1 VLIELA
7 FPVIRKIQFNLFKV
21 FNHVVIYLAKIL
33 IRVFRLELAITND
46 TKSKIDGVG
55 AQLQRLVS
63 TIGLC
68 RHIGITFLQ
77 QDIKDVT
84 VHPLDPF
91 QDPLSKSIF
100 VDKVNKLFKSIDQP
114 FDKSRYSNVTRCSS
128 LTSIDLIKVI
138 VRSIISKENII
149 IEIVEPYQMTNYY
162 RNICVNLI
170 GYFPGWLD
178 YVNSFKDR
186 VKSDVIYIHYRQGA
200 GGHAVYPGQKLSR
213 ELPITFYLNRVNT
226 ILSSSPLLKKVFVF
240 TDAPKNS
247 FEYIP
252 LSEQRLHWE
261 GMPGFAMEVLHID
274 GNNLEDKFSSIG
286 INVEISRGGDPL
298 EAIAI
303 MSLASYLITS
313 RSSLSYLAALFN
325 NSGHIYPAEGFWH
338 PTPSNWHS

>member
-1 VLIELA
+1 MA
-7 FPVIRKIQFNLFKV
+7 FLVIRKIQFNLLKV
-21 FNHVVIYLAKIL
+21 FNHVLTYLAKLL
-33 IRVFRLELAITND
+33 IRIFRLELTITND

-63 TIGLC
+63 TIALC
-68 RHIGITFLQ
+68 RHIGIPFLQ

-91 QDPLSKSIF
+91 QDPLSKNIF
-100 VDKVNKLFKSIDQP
+100 VDKVNKLFKSIEQP
-114 FDKSRYSNVTRCSS
+114 FDKSRHPTVIRYTS

-138 VRSIISKENII
+138 LKGIISKENII
-149 IEIVEPYQMTNYY
+149 IEIVEPYQITNYY
-162 RNICVNLI
+162 RNICVNLS

-178 YVNSFKDR
+178 FVNSFKDR

-226 ILSSSPLLKKVFVF
+226 ILGSSPAPKKVFVF
-240 TDAPKNS
+240 TDAPKKS

-252 LSEQRLHWE
+252 LGEQRLHWE
-261 GMPGFAMEVLHID
+261 GMPGFTMDALHID

-286 INVEISRGGDPL
+286 INVKIIRGGDPL

-303 MSLASYLITS
+303 MSLATYLITS
-313 RSSLSYLAALFN
+313 RSSLSYLAALLN
-325 NSGHIYPAEGFWH
+325 KAGHIYPAEGFWH